1 MRILHICF
9 ILSFVLSPILEY
21 NNQEILIENFE
32 IIENDESF
40 DICFTNKISV
50 PFSMFK
56 ININKNFHESFKVDL
71 GNNKISINKDYFI
84 DINDFKIDWTI
95 STGIEYTFN
104 FTYIR
109 KGISYLEE
117 GVRYNISRIN
127 NLNASFVSLK
137 DPRWIEFRRGN
148 DYLYVKDSKLR
159 LRSLG
164 FFICNNVD
172 IKNIYLLVYN
182 KHISYPYLLDE
193 EENYKIPLKIGKDSY
208 LHYVDSLSFDA
219 FNEVFFSSKNPL
231 QDELLFKKELKDQTF
246 KIKLCICK
254 TDIITNNILFEF
266 DLKVDKVIVY
276 PSDIFKFVYD

>member
-56 ININKNFHESFKVDL
+56 VNINKNFHESFKVDL

-95 STGIEYTFN
+95 STGLEYTFT

-172 IKNIYLLVYN
+172 IKNIYLLVHN

-219 FNEVFFSSKNPL
+219 FNEVYFSSKNPL
-231 QDELLFKKELKDQTF
+231 NDELLFKKELKDQTF
-246 KIKLCICK
+246 KIKLCIYK

-276 PSDIFKFVYD
+276 PSDIFKIRL

>member
-1 MRILHICF
+1 MRILQFCF
-9 ILSFVLSPILEY
+9 ILSFILSPFLEY

-56 ININKNFHESFKVDL
+56 VNINKNFHESFKVDL

-95 STGIEYTFN
+95 STGLEYTFN

-254 TDIITNNILFEF
+254 TDIVTNNILFEF

-276 PSDIFKFVYD
+276 PSDIFKIRL

>member
-1 MRILHICF
+1 MRILHFCF
-9 ILSFVLSPILEY
+9 ILSFILSPILEY

-95 STGIEYTFN
+95 STGLEYTFN

-127 NLNASFVSLK
+127 NLNASFISLK

-164 FFICNNVD
+164 FFIRNNVD
-172 IKNIYLLVYN
+172 IKNIYLLVYK

-254 TDIITNNILFEF
+254 TDIVTNNILFEF

-276 PSDIFKFVYD
+276 PSDIFKIRL

>member
-1 MRILHICF
+1 MMKMILKW
-9 ILSFVLSPILEY
+9 
-21 NNQEILIENFE
+21 E
-32 IIENDESF
+32 IIH
-40 DICFTNKISV
+40 DIT
-50 PFSMFK
+50 
-56 ININKNFHESFKVDL
+56 FHESFKVDL

-127 NLNASFVSLK
+127 NLNASFISLK

-148 DYLYVKDSKLR
+148 DYLYVKNSKLR

-164 FFICNNVD
+164 FFIRNNVD
-172 IKNIYLLVYN
+172 IKNIYLLVYK

-254 TDIITNNILFEF
+254 TDIVTNNILFEF

-276 PSDIFKFVYD
+276 PSDIFKIRL

>member
-56 ININKNFHESFKVDL
+56 VNINKNFHESFKVDL

-95 STGIEYTFN
+95 STGLEYTFN

-164 FFICNNVD
+164 FFIRNNVD
-172 IKNIYLLVYN
+172 IKNIYLLVYK

-276 PSDIFKFVYD
+276 PSDIFKIRL

>member
-1 MRILHICF
+1 MRILHFCF
-9 ILSFVLSPILEY
+9 ILSFILSPILEY

-95 STGIEYTFN
+95 STGLEYTFN

-127 NLNASFVSLK
+127 NLNASFISLK

-148 DYLYVKDSKLR
+148 DYLYVKNSKLR

-164 FFICNNVD
+164 FFIRNNVD
-172 IKNIYLLVYN
+172 IKNIYLLVYK

-254 TDIITNNILFEF
+254 TDIVTNNILFEF

-276 PSDIFKFVYD
+276 PSDIFKIRL

>member
-56 ININKNFHESFKVDL
+56 VNINKNFHESFKVDL

-127 NLNASFVSLK
+127 NLNATFVSLK

-159 LRSLG
+159 LTSLG
-164 FFICNNVD
+164 FFIRNNVD

-193 EENYKIPLKIGKDSY
+193 EDNYKIPLKIGKDSY

-254 TDIITNNILFEF
+254 TDIVTNNILFEF

-276 PSDIFKFVYD
+276 PSDIFKIRL

>member
-1 MRILHICF
+1 MRILHFCF
-9 ILSFVLSPILEY
+9 ILSFILSPILEY

-32 IIENDESF
+32 IIENDEYF
-40 DICFTNKISV
+40 DICFTNKTSV
-50 PFSMFK
+50 GFSMFK

-95 STGIEYTFN
+95 STGLEYTFN

-137 DPRWIEFRRGN
+137 DPRWIDFRRGN

-164 FFICNNVD
+164 FFIRNNVD
-172 IKNIYLLVYN
+172 IKNIYLLVY
-182 KHISYPYLLDE
+182 
-193 EENYKIPLKIGKDSY
+193 
-208 LHYVDSLSFDA
+208 
-219 FNEVFFSSKNPL
+219 
-231 QDELLFKKELKDQTF
+231 
-246 KIKLCICK
+246 
-254 TDIITNNILFEF
+254 
-266 DLKVDKVIVY
+266 
-276 PSDIFKFVYD
+276 

>member
-56 ININKNFHESFKVDL
+56 VNINKNFHESFKVDL

-127 NLNASFVSLK
+127 NLNATFVSLK

-172 IKNIYLLVYN
+172 IKNIYLLVYK

-193 EENYKIPLKIGKDSY
+193 EDNYKIPLKIGKDSY

-254 TDIITNNILFEF
+254 TDIVTNNILFEF

-276 PSDIFKFVYD
+276 PSDIFKIRL

>member
-1 MRILHICF
+1 
-9 ILSFVLSPILEY
+9 
-21 NNQEILIENFE
+21 
-32 IIENDESF
+32 
-40 DICFTNKISV
+40 
-50 PFSMFK
+50 MFK
-56 ININKNFHESFKVDL
+56 VNINKNFHESFKVDL

-95 STGIEYTFN
+95 STGLEYTFN

-137 DPRWIEFRRGN
+137 DPRWIEFRRRN

-159 LRSLG
+159 LRNLG
-164 FFICNNVD
+164 YFICNNVEV
-172 IKNIYLLVYN
+172 KNIYLLVYN

-193 EENYKIPLKIGKDSY
+193 EDNYKIPLKIGEDSY

-276 PSDIFKFVYD
+276 PSDIFKIRL

>member
-1 MRILHICF
+1 MRILHFCF
-9 ILSFVLSPILEY
+9 ILSFILSPILEY

-56 ININKNFHESFKVDL
+56 VNINKNFHESFKVDL

-95 STGIEYTFN
+95 STGLEYTFN

-164 FFICNNVD
+164 FFIRNNVD
-172 IKNIYLLVYN
+172 IKNIYLLVYK

-254 TDIITNNILFEF
+254 TDIVTNNILFEF

-276 PSDIFKFVYD
+276 PSDIFKIRL